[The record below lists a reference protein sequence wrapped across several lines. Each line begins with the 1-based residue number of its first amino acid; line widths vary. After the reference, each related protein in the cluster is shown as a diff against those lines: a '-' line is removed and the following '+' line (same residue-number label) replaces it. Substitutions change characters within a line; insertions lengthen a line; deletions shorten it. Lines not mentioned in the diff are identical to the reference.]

1 MGHLGDVEQ
10 FVWMK
15 KEGLGEA
22 KGQTIKHHVSSHQ
35 KQLRG
40 NERTMLFSQTTQAT
54 ECGMDESKGKTGDRK
69 TSWKVTGA
77 RSVGD
82 LY

>member
-35 KQLRG
+35 KLLRG
-40 NERTMLFSQTTQAT
+40 NERATLFSQTLRQQN
-54 ECGMDESKGKTGDRK
+54 
-69 TSWKVTGA
+69 
-77 RSVGD
+77 VGSGGRD
-82 LY
+82 

>member
-1 MGHLGDVEQ
+1 
-10 FVWMK
+10 MK
-15 KEGLGEA
+15 LKD
-22 KGQTIKHHVSSHQ
+22 QIRKHHVSSHQ

-40 NERTMLFSQTTQAT
+40 NERAMLFSQTTQAT
-54 ECGMDESKGKTGDRK
+54 ECGMDESRGKNGDRK